1 MAGRCCKAGHLTFFC
16 RVVSH
21 VGDNFTFL
29 WIDDHSNN
37 QQWRGINKTSRE
49 NINLCLSTFVPIC
62 AHFLPEFYVFA
73 LIFFAKKVVYPVE
86 GGSIYSE
93 GGGRGGLNLS
103 LIYADLIHT

>member
-37 QQWRGINKTSRE
+37 QQWRGMMIKEIQKPARRRILIIT
-49 NINLCLSTFVPIC
+49 LYMFTFVAFC
-62 AHFLPEFYVFA
+62 AHLLPEFYVFA
-73 LIFFAKKVVYPVE
+73 QFFFVE
-86 GGSIYSE
+86 KIIKQGG
-93 GGGRGGLNLS
+93 
-103 LIYADLIHT
+103 